1 MGVSSSKITAE
12 ELQKLLEASKRK
24 CVLYSNKKLNEIKNK
39 KNEIINCLK
48 QNNMAL
54 ASAKMDNMLKDE
66 DYVEIYKV
74 LYSTIEIIK
83 EKCTYIVSNKEC
95 PTDIRAQLDTLI
107 YSSKRLEIDELIQFR
122 EKIKQKYGEAYI
134 IKADNNT
141 DKFVNVNL
149 AEKLKATPF
158 SKTFIDIRIKQLCN
172 EKNIKYNFPDDIP
185 SGIWEV
191 KPSELNMDRNP
202 YESMRPNLPTQS
214 FVQKNSNNIEQ
225 GQQSPYPDI
234 NSSPQQVQEGYQ
246 DGFLAIP
253 GQDNNQI
260 GLQELGEQDFNK
272 EGLQA
277 KENQNPGIHVMNNP
291 GGSPSQNPYDN
302 AINNPTE
309 KKGSDKINKNLT
321 ADEILDKTVKN
332 TIPISKKS
340 QGKEENLIINTPA
353 PDTKLIQN
361 NDVKDPF
368 MTKTITTEVSKNPK
382 DADTQQV
389 YNPKNPFGE
398 HTSDTVILSGNIPI
412 NPQPS
417 SGENNNPINKPV
429 NTINNIVSN
438 PDNKENGGPTEI
450 EPNNSNTNDTTG
462 INPFASGVKLDDPF
476 GVKTIPVKIEENK
489 TVKKDTELEENEKNK
504 SVQKSGIDPFSSG
517 AKVQD
522 PFGVDTL

>member
-1 MGVSSSKITAE
+1 
-12 ELQKLLEASKRK
+12 
-24 CVLYSNKKLNEIKNK
+24 
-39 KNEIINCLK
+39 
-48 QNNMAL
+48 
-54 ASAKMDNMLKDE
+54 
-66 DYVEIYKV
+66 
-74 LYSTIEIIK
+74 
-83 EKCTYIVSNKEC
+83 
-95 PTDIRAQLDTLI
+95 
-107 YSSKRLEIDELIQFR
+107 
-122 EKIKQKYGEAYI
+122 
-134 IKADNNT
+134 
-141 DKFVNVNL
+141 
-149 AEKLKATPF
+149 
-158 SKTFIDIRIKQLCN
+158 
-172 EKNIKYNFPDDIP
+172 
-185 SGIWEV
+185 
-191 KPSELNMDRNP
+191 MDRNP

-225 GQQSPYPDI
+225 SPYPDI
-234 NSSPQQVQEGYQ
+234 DSSPQPVQEGYQ
-246 DGFLAIP
+246 DGFLAIR

-260 GLQELGEQDFNK
+260 GLQKLGEQDFNK

-332 TIPISKKS
+332 TIPISKKN
-340 QGKEENLIINTPA
+340 QDKEENLIINTPA
-353 PDTKLIQN
+353 PDTKSIQN